1 VAANNLLQRRS
12 QHRVQRSKP
21 GGSKGA
27 AAAAAAARK
36 RLLKA
41 SRLEAKRLAG
51 KVVVNTANLRATNS
65 YGTPDFVARGYYVD
79 FAFKCKDCGSS
90 EVWSPTQQRWWYE
103 IAKGD
108 VRTVAT
114 RCRPCR
120 HRERARRTSAREV
133 AKAGMASKRGMKSKR
148 SRERTRER

>member
-1 VAANNLLQRRS
+1 MQRRS

-21 GGSKGA
+21 GGRKGV

-41 SRLEAKRLAG
+41 SQLEAKRLAG
-51 KVVVNTANLRATNS
+51 QVVVNTANLRPTAS
-65 YGTPDFVARGYYVD
+65 YGTPEFVARGYYV
-79 FAFKCKDCGSS
+79 AFPFRCKDCEKQ

-108 VRTVAT
+108 VWTVAT

-120 HRERARRTSAREV
+120 QRERARRAAAREV
-133 AKAGMASKRGMKSKR
+133 AEAGMARKRGMKPNTSL
-148 SRERTRER
+148 ERTRGR